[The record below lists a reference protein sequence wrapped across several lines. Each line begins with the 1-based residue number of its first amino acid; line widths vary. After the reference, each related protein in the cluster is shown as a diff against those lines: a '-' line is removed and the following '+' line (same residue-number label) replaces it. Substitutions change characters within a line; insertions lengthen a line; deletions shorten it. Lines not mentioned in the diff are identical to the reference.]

1 VTTSITLGHWIVAK
15 ATLKRI
21 SISPVVGAYE
31 LLFTVEGSSTTRDD
45 QILWLSF
52 HRADVKVGAGQG
64 ELSRLGTAR
73 PDASHRIRTFKNA
86 LPFNCEFRL
95 LLAPNQLSAI
105 EELRTEND
113 LQFQIAVSGEGGD
126 ETTLTEI
133 QTFTQP
139 LFLSVPRS
147 EWISQLRAARAT
159 DVLLLEVP
167 MPFIDPPGQMIAVVE
182 ALKRAQSHFIGGHY
196 SDCIINCRKA
206 IEELE
211 TLQGRDRTVA
221 FGRLA
226 NDRKGMSK
234 DERRTA
240 IEAALFH
247 FASLAA
253 HDAGTEFDRRDAR
266 LAMTLAA
273 GLVAHGVN

>member
-1 VTTSITLGHWIVAK
+1 MH
-15 ATLKRI
+15 
-21 SISPVVGAYE
+21 
-31 LLFTVEGSSTTRDD
+31 
-45 QILWLSF
+45 
-52 HRADVKVGAGQG
+52 
-64 ELSRLGTAR
+64 
-73 PDASHRIRTFKNA
+73 
-86 LPFNCEFRL
+86 FNCEFRL

-105 EELRTEND
+105 EQLRAEND
-113 LQFQIAVSGEGGD
+113 LQFQLAASGEGGD
-126 ETTLTEI
+126 EATPTEI
-133 QTFTQP
+133 QTFSQP
-139 LFLSVPRS
+139 LFLGVPRS
-147 EWISQLRAARAT
+147 EWISQLRAARAM

-167 MPFIDPPGQMIAVVE
+167 MPFIDPPGQMKAVVA
-182 ALKRAQSHFIGGHY
+182 ALKRAQSHFVSGHY
-196 SDCIINCRKA
+196 SDCVINCRKA

>member
-1 VTTSITLGHWIVAK
+1 MTTSITLGHWIVAN

-31 LLFTVEGSSTTRDD
+31 LLFMVEGSSTTRDD
-45 QILWLSF
+45 QILWLSLL
-52 HRADVKVGAGQG
+52 RADVKVGAGQG
-64 ELSRLGTAR
+64 EFSRLGTAR

-86 LPFNCEFRL
+86 LPFICEFRL
-95 LLAPNQLSAI
+95 LLPHNQLSAI

-126 ETTLTEI
+126 EATPTEI
-133 QTFTQP
+133 RAFIQP

-147 EWISQLRAARAT
+147 EWISQLRAARAM

-167 MPFIDPPGQMIAVVE
+167 MPLIDPPGQMIAVVE
-182 ALKRAQSHFIGGHY
+182 ALKRAQSHFVGGHY
-196 SDCIINCRKA
+196 SDCVINCRRA

-211 TLQGRDRTVA
+211 TLQGRDRTAA

-226 NDRKGMSK
+226 NDRRGMSK

-247 FASLAA
+247 FTSLAA
-253 HDAGTEFDRRDAR
+253 HDAGIEFDRRDAK